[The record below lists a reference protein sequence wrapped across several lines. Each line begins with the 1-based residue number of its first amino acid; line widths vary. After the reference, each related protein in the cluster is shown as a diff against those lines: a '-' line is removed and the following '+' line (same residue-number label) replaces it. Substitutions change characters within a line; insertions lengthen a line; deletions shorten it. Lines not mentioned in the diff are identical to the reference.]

1 MYRCTIVQIHPPL
14 NALGSKGSEEHYTR
28 LCTRDNV
35 HTNLTSGSP
44 VFPFMVNTVRACGFH
59 RIFADLRREG
69 TTINSISYEVKM
81 PNGRIAV
88 GRSSFHMHP
97 QIVKLEMGLLR
108 RHTFPRGIISD
119 ASVSGRVH
127 FG

>member
-35 HTNLTSGSP
+35 HTDLTSGSP

-59 RIFADLRREG
+59 RFFADLRREG
-69 TTINSISYEVKM
+69 TTINSIDYEAKCRTDELQ
-81 PNGRIAV
+81 PDAALFTCIR
-88 GRSSFHMHP
+88 RSSNWKWAFYVGTRFH
-97 QIVKLEMGLLR
+97 
-108 RHTFPRGIISD
+108 
-119 ASVSGRVH
+119 AA
-127 FG
+127 

>member
-35 HTNLTSGSP
+35 HTDLTSGSP

-59 RIFADLRREG
+59 SFFADLRRRG
-69 TTINSISYEVKM
+69 TTINSIYYEV
-81 PNGRIAV
+81 
-88 GRSSFHMHP
+88 
-97 QIVKLEMGLLR
+97 
-108 RHTFPRGIISD
+108 
-119 ASVSGRVH
+119 
-127 FG
+127 